1 MVFRFHGEA
10 LDVNFVP
17 SFMDVIEST
26 LQSMRAFQEL
36 KKNILDVSESLRAEN
51 DNSYASTS
59 VESASSSLAPFSITL
74 DLLTQISSMT
84 VVYLGFTRTKIL
96 KPRVSHLLK

>member
-1 MVFRFHGEA
+1 MY
-10 LDVNFVP
+10 
-17 SFMDVIEST
+17 IEST

-36 KKNILDVSESLRAEN
+36 KKNILDVPESLSAEN

-59 VESASSSLAPFSITL
+59 VESALSSLAPFLSITL